1 MGRPWHDA
9 DQVYFISSKGR
20 SSAHVG
26 GTEEKQDFFVSLLGQ
41 TSTVPAAVAMGPAAV
56 PTAPQ
61 TRGTENPVTPGPG
74 ADPGLVPTLGPG

>member
-1 MGRPWHDA
+1 MGRPWHNA

-26 GTEEKQDFFVSLLGQ
+26 GTEKQDVLVSLLGQ
-41 TSTVPAAVAMGPAAV
+41 TFPVPAAVAMGPAVV

-61 TRGTENPVTPGPG
+61 TWGTENPVTPGPS